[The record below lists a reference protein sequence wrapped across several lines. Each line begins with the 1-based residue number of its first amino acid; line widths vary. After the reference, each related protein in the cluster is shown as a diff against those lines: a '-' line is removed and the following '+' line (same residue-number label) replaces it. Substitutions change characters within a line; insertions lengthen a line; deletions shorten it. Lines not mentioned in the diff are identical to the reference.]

1 MRYFVFKV
9 LAILF
14 TSLLWLSVA
23 AATSID
29 DHIKNLKN
37 ENPDIRAKA
46 AYELG
51 CG

>member
-1 MRYFVFKV
+1 MKGFVFRAV
-9 LAILF
+9 II
-14 TSLLWLSVA
+14 TISLLLWFTLA
-23 AATSID
+23 AADSID

-37 ENPDIRAKA
+37 EDPDIRAKA